1 MFIKIQTLIAMP
13 GLRQKK
19 KERTE
24 KQILKASKQIFNSE
38 GYNRATIA
46 QIAEKAEIG
55 VGTFYNYFTSK
66 AEVFLICFG
75 GDPDRLAAKTRE
87 LVENPEMDL
96 TATLMK
102 LIDIYLESYFKI
114 EKSLWKEIIG
124 AFATNVDEN
133 MEAMADFVKVDLQL
147 VYQTE
152 KLITHF
158 KQRKIL
164 SEKVDENAAAQTIY
178 GIFALQV
185 LLFIYTGQFSY
196 EEMKKNIAVQVELY
210 FSSKLK
216 H

>member
-1 MFIKIQTLIAMP
+1 MP